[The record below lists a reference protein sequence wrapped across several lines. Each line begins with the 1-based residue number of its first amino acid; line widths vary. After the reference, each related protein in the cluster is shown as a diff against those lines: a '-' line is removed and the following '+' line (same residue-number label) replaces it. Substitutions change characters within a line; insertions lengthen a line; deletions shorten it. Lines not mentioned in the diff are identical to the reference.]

1 VPVCKLSYCVD
12 CSSDSDLQLTFLP
25 YTQVTNFCRGN
36 RRSAYM
42 PICLYVSVY
51 VRHVIECVSCLSV
64 VNDQFDEA
72 EKRHVIECVSC
83 LSVVND
89 QFDECIS

>member
-1 VPVCKLSYCVD
+1 
-12 CSSDSDLQLTFLP
+12 
-25 YTQVTNFCRGN
+25 
-36 RRSAYM
+36 M